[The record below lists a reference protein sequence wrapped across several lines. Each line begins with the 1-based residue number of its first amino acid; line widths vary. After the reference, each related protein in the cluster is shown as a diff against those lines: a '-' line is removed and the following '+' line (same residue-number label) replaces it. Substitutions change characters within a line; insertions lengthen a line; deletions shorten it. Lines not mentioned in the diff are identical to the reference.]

1 MLFQSPHTALYAAF
15 DIFPSHKGAA
25 THIAHF
31 SEALFEFA
39 QNGWLHTLGDGEMPV
54 YQAEENNIELT
65 RFQVPIQNFLERA
78 GKYGQD
84 FYENLNYQTQS
95 LQICHFRDIW
105 SALPILAHKEATQA
119 TYHTVF
125 EVNSLPSVEL
135 PYRYRLTKTTI
146 EKIQALEKYCLAAAQ
161 TLVVPSQVIAQF
173 LENQG
178 VSKSKISVIRNGA
191 ILPEQIQNAA
201 PNFGTIA
208 ISPETV
214 ITSPYIIYFGTLQS
228 WQGVETLLRAFAL
241 LPDLDLKLLL
251 CISLKEKFS
260 RPFQKLAEK
269 LGITHKLIWKHKVDR
284 IVLQT
289 LIGNALLSVAP
300 LTACSRNL
308 QQGCCPLKILES
320 MACGVPVIA
329 SDLPVTQELIQNQQ
343 NGSLVRADRPS
354 ELARAIRILVEEQ
367 EIRLRLGEN
376 AKKMIVENFTWQ
388 QKKEELK
395 ALYQKIV

>member
-1 MLFQSPHTALYAAF
+1 
-15 DIFPSHKGAA
+15 
-25 THIAHF
+25 
-31 SEALFEFA
+31 
-39 QNGWLHTLGDGEMPV
+39 
-54 YQAEENNIELT
+54 
-65 RFQVPIQNFLERA
+65 
-78 GKYGQD
+78 
-84 FYENLNYQTQS
+84 
-95 LQICHFRDIW
+95 
-105 SALPILAHKEATQA
+105 
-119 TYHTVF
+119 
-125 EVNSLPSVEL
+125 
-135 PYRYRLTKTTI
+135 
-146 EKIQALEKYCLAAAQ
+146 
-161 TLVVPSQVIAQF
+161 VIAQF

-178 VSKSKISVIRNGA
+178 VSKNKITVIRNGA
-191 ILPEQIQNAA
+191 TLPEKIENAA

-208 ISPETV
+208 TTPETV

-228 WQGVETLLRAFAL
+228 WQGVETLLHAFAL

-251 CISLKEKFS
+251 CISLKEKFG

-269 LGITHKLIWKHKVDR
+269 LGITSKLIWKHKVDR
-284 IVLQT
+284 NVLQT
-289 LIGNALLSVAP
+289 LIANALLSVAP

-388 QKKEELK
+388 QKKAELK